1 MSGQSCTRIW
11 SKLLSPVSSLTG
23 ALTEHP
29 QLTPDAVHLLVMVAA
44 ETAPDLAVSRFDA
57 ELFFRLPDLF
67 QVSNLGHTG
76 ERN

>member
-1 MSGQSCTRIW
+1 MSGQYCTRIW
-11 SKLLSPVSSLTG
+11 SKLLSQVSSLTG

-44 ETAPDLAVSRFDA
+44 ETAPGFAVSRFEA
-57 ELFFRLPDLF
+57 QLFFRLPE
-67 QVSNLGHTG
+67 VSNLGHTG